1 MQNSRLEK
9 LEREKEKRLIKKIV
23 FSILI
28 GGLILGS
35 TIYFSGRKIET
46 GIKEG
51 KISSSED
58 RVNNLEGIF
67 KENLAFINQDSL
79 NEEQKDNIEGIS
91 SLLEG
96 FKGAEVSDS
105 LLQEL
110 EVLIEKVKTYPTND

>member
-9 LEREKEKRLIKKIV
+9 LEREKEKRLIKKIG

>member
-1 MQNSRLEK
+1 MRKS
-9 LEREKEKRLIKKIV
+9 EREKEKRLIKKIG